1 MKVWEQS
8 LLMIL
13 WEQSLLALNDNAV
26 NRETEAPASR
36 ASLAT
41 PASPKNLQGFALMY
55 EVV

>member
-13 WEQSLLALNDNAV
+13 WEQGLLAMSDDAV

-36 ASLAT
+36 QALL
-41 PASPKNLQGFALMY
+41 PQGSGSHR
-55 EVV
+55 